1 MNLWLAV
8 VLALVTLPL
17 FVMQGGFIGFC
28 LWLILLVITHFAVEG
43 KKKTKLEEKRH
54 QELLKAAQNSSDKVK
69 Q

>member
-1 MNLWLAV
+1 MNIWLAF
-8 VLALVTLPL
+8 VLALLTLPL
-17 FVMQGGFIGFC
+17 FVMQGGFIGFF
-28 LWLILLVITHFAVEG
+28 LWLILLVITHFAVES

>member
-8 VLALVTLPL
+8 VLALITLPL
-17 FVMQGGFIGFC
+17 FLLGGFIGFF

-43 KKKTKLEEKRH
+43 KKKAKLEEKRH
-54 QELLKAAQNSSDKVK
+54 QELLKAAQNNSDKVK